1 MISSAAWWEM
11 PSHKNTMLAGE
22 RKMERER
29 ENQTGGCLLF
39 RCFLAAWGWRWWIM
53 GWRLEDICCN
63 IGWSFQKGGVGQ
75 VIRAV

>member
-29 ENQTGGCLLF
+29 ELDGWMFVVQVLLGCLG
-39 RCFLAAWGWRWWIM
+39 LAMVDHGLA
-53 GWRLEDICCN
+53 
-63 IGWSFQKGGVGQ
+63 FGGYLL
-75 VIRAV
+75 